1 MRIKIAIASLVGVA
15 LIAGLLYWSQRP
27 QAANRST
34 PPAEIAQLPSP
45 SATAHPALTAGEPT
59 APLATA
65 TPRPALAAE
74 PTVPPP
80 AATAPSEGATSV
92 VAQPNAEVTSSPV
105 AESSSS
111 PVPTLTPQPPPTAQP
126 VEPQAVLPSPT
137 PNPTAGIVGPSPTEA
152 GRLAP
157 DTSAGPLRFGQIRI
171 FADATTGKFAG
182 RANITN
188 TGQTFLNGIVVS
200 WRILDSAGQLIDQ
213 GQSSWPSLAP
223 GETATIP
230 LNGSAPFVDTWARVE
245 FAYQG

>member
-15 LIAGLLYWSQRP
+15 LIAGLLYWSQGRL
-27 QAANRST
+27 AANRPT

-45 SATAHPALTAGEPT
+45 SAIALTAQEPT

-80 AATAPSEGATSV
+80 TAPSEGATSV

-105 AESSSS
+105 AESSPS
-111 PVPTLTPQPPPTAQP
+111 PGPTLTPQPPPTAQP
-126 VEPQAVLPSPT
+126 VEPPAVLPSPT

-157 DTSAGPLRFGQIRI
+157 DTSAGPLQFGQIRI

-182 RANITN
+182 RANVTN
-188 TGQTFLNGIVVS
+188 TGQTFLNGIVLS

-223 GETATIP
+223 GETATLP